1 MAKDNLQSIF
11 PLSTLSFLSRSRTR
25 KKRMSFPSGLVKLFF
40 FVFVS
45 VNCFSQ
51 SKINQFLKP
60 SDSLNLDRK
69 TAVYIVEGAVLGATL
84 IGLNQLWYKDYDK
97 SKFHFINDNEEWL
110 QMDKLGHIYSSY
122 HLGRI
127 GAEALQWSGAS
138 KREQLIYG
146 STIGLGFLTVVE
158 VFDGYSS
165 EWGAS
170 SGDIIANVSGT
181 ALYVS
186 QELLWNEQ
194 RITPKFSYHKTNFP
208 SVRPNTLGETSLE
221 QVLKDYNGQNYWLS
235 FNIHSFTKLE
245 FVPKWLNLALGYG
258 GSGMLFGTQDAAFAN
273 GYIQNEYRQFYLSFD
288 VDLTK
293 IKSNSRFL
301 KTVLSVFNTI
311 KIPAPTLQLNSNKDF
326 RAYGI
331 FF

>member
-1 MAKDNLQSIF
+1 MVRAYLFSIF
-11 PLSTLSFLSRSRTR
+11 LLFVTIFYSFSKAIKGFSLQ
-25 KKRMSFPSGLVKLFF
+25 SGLVKLVF
-40 FVFVS
+40 FVFISVS
-45 VNCFSQ
+45 GFSQ
-51 SKINQFLKP
+51 SSINQFLTP
-60 SDSLNLDRK
+60 SDSLNSTRK
-69 TAVYIVEGAVLGATL
+69 KAVYISEAAVLGTTL

-97 SKFHFINDNEEWL
+97 SNFHFINDNEDWL
-110 QMDKLGHIYSSY
+110 QMDKLGHLYSSY

-138 KREQLIYG
+138 KKEQLIYG

-186 QELLWNEQ
+186 QELLWKEQ

-208 SVRPNTLGETSLE
+208 SLRPNTLGETPVE

-235 FNIHSFTKLE
+235 FNLYSFTKFE
-245 FVPKWLNLALGYG
+245 FVPKWLNLAVGYG
-258 GSGMLFGTQDAAFAN
+258 GSGMLFGTQKDAFAN
-273 GYIQNEYRQFYLSFD
+273 GFIQDEYRQFYLSLD

-293 IKSNSRFL
+293 IQTNSHFL
-301 KTVLSVFNTI
+301 KTVFSVFNTI
-311 KIPAPTLQLNSNKDF
+311 KIPAPTLQLNSNKDV
-326 RAYGI
+326 RAYGL

>member
-1 MAKDNLQSIF
+1 MASTYLKSLF
-11 PLSTLSFLSRSRTR
+11 PLSILSPE
-25 KKRMSFPSGLVKLFF
+25 KIGRMPFPSGLGRLLFF
-40 FVFVS
+40 VLLSVS
-45 VNCFSQ
+45 CFSQ
-51 SKINQFLKP
+51 SKINQFLTP
-60 SDSLNLDRK
+60 SDTLNTSRK
-69 TAVYIVEGAVLGATL
+69 KAVYVTEGVVLGATL
-84 IGLNQLWYKDYDK
+84 FGLNQLWYKDYEK
-97 SKFHFINDNEEWL
+97 SKFHFINDNEQWL
-110 QMDKLGHIYSSY
+110 QMDKLGHMFSSY
-122 HLGRI
+122 HIGRV
-127 GAEALQWSGAS
+127 GAEALQWAGAS
-138 KREQLIYG
+138 KKEQLIYG
-146 STIGLGFLTVVE
+146 STLGLGFLTVVE

-208 SVRPNTLGETSLE
+208 SLRPNALGETSLE

-235 FNIHSFTKLE
+235 FNIHSFTKLG

-258 GSGMLFGTQDAAFAN
+258 GSGMLFGTKDDALSN
-273 GYIQNEYRQFYLSFD
+273 GYIQNEYRQFYLSLD

-293 IKSNSRFL
+293 IKTNSQFL
-301 KTVLSVFNTI
+301 KTIFSVFNTI
-311 KIPAPTLQLNSNKDF
+311 KIPAPTLQLNSNKGF
-326 RAYGI
+326 RAYGL

>member
-1 MAKDNLQSIF
+1 MNSSLKLNHF
-11 PLSTLSFLSRSRTR
+11 FLIGVFFLT
-25 KKRMSFPSGLVKLFF
+25 FSG
-40 FVFVS
+40 
-45 VNCFSQ
+45 FSQ
-51 SKINQFLKP
+51 SKLNQFLKP
-60 SDSLNLDRK
+60 SDSLNSNRK
-69 TAVYIVEGAVLGATL
+69 TAVYITEAAALGATL
-84 IGLNQLWYKDYDK
+84 IGLNQIWYKDYDK
-97 SKFHFINDNEEWL
+97 SKFHFIIDNDDWL
-110 QMDKLGHIYSSY
+110 QIDKLGHLYSSY

-138 KREQLIYG
+138 KKEQLIYG

-208 SVRPNTLGETSLE
+208 SLRPNTLGEASLE

-245 FVPKWLNLALGYG
+245 FVPKWLNLAVGYG
-258 GSGMLFGTQDAAFAN
+258 GSGMLFGNKKTALEN
-273 GYIQNEYRQFYLSFD
+273 GYIQGEYRQFYLSFD

-293 IKSNSRFL
+293 IKTNSHFL
-301 KTVLSVFNTI
+301 KTVFSVFNTL

-326 RAYGI
+326 RAY
-331 FF
+331 FLYF

>member
-1 MAKDNLQSIF
+1 M
-11 PLSTLSFLSRSRTR
+11 P
-25 KKRMSFPSGLVKLFF
+25 FPSGLGKLLF

-45 VNCFSQ
+45 FSSFSQ
-51 SKINQFLKP
+51 SKINQFLTP
-60 SDSLNLDRK
+60 SDSLNSSRR
-69 TAVYIVEGAVLGATL
+69 TSVFIVEGALLGTTL
-84 IGLNQLWYKDYDK
+84 IGLNQIWYKDYEK
-97 SKFHFINDNEEWL
+97 SKFHFINDNDQWL
-110 QMDKLGHIYSSY
+110 QMDKLGHMYSSY

-138 KREQLIYG
+138 KKEQLIYG

-194 RITPKFSYHKTNFP
+194 RITPKFSYHKTDFP
-208 SVRPNTLGETSLE
+208 SLRPNTLGENSLE

-235 FNIHSFTKLE
+235 FNIYSFTKLD
-245 FVPKWLNLALGYG
+245 FVPKWLNLAIGHG
-258 GSGMLFGTQDAAFAN
+258 GSGMLFGTKSDALEN
-273 GYIQNEYRQFYLSFD
+273 GYIQNEYRQFYLSLD

-293 IKSNSRFL
+293 IKTNSHFL
-301 KTVLSVFNTI
+301 KTIFSVFNTI
-311 KIPAPTLQLNSNKDF
+311 KIPTPTLQLNSNKEV
-326 RAYGI
+326 RAYG
-331 FF
+331 FFF

>member
-1 MAKDNLQSIF
+1 MARADLQSIF
-11 PLSTLSFLSRSRTR
+11 PLFATIFYNLNKVIKGFSLQ
-25 KKRMSFPSGLVKLFF
+25 SGLVKLLF
-40 FVFVS
+40 FVFIS
-45 VNCFSQ
+45 FNSFSQ
-51 SKINQFLKP
+51 SSINRFLTP
-60 SDSLNLDRK
+60 SDSLNSTRK
-69 TAVYIVEGAVLGATL
+69 KAVYISEAAVLGTTL
-84 IGLNQLWYKDYDK
+84 VGLNQLWYKDYEK
-97 SKFHFINDNEEWL
+97 SKFHFINDNEDWL
-110 QMDKLGHIYSSY
+110 QMDKLGHMYSSY
-122 HLGRI
+122 HFGRI

-138 KREQLIYG
+138 KKEQLIYG

-194 RITPKFSYHKTNFP
+194 RIMPKFSYHKTNFP
-208 SVRPNTLGETSLE
+208 SLRPNTLGETSLE

-235 FNIHSFTKLE
+235 FNVHSFTKLE
-245 FVPKWLNLALGYG
+245 FVPKWLNLAVGFG
-258 GSGMLFGTQDAAFAN
+258 GSGMLFGTKKDALAN
-273 GYIQNEYRQFYLSFD
+273 GYIQDEYRQFYLSLD

-293 IKSNSRFL
+293 IETNSQFL
-301 KTVLSVFNTI
+301 KTVFSVFNTI

-326 RAYGI
+326 RAYVLY
-331 FF
+331 F

>member
-1 MAKDNLQSIF
+1 MARAYLKSIF
-11 PLSTLSFLSRSRTR
+11 PLSIISFLI
-25 KKRMSFPSGLVKLFF
+25 KNQKRMPFPSGLVKLLF
-40 FVFVS
+40 FVFFSVS
-45 VNCFSQ
+45 CFSQ

-60 SDSLNLDRK
+60 SDTLNGSRK
-69 TAVYIVEGAVLGATL
+69 TAVYVSEGAILGATL

-110 QMDKLGHIYSSY
+110 QMDKLGHMYSSY
-122 HLGRI
+122 HLGRL
-127 GAEALQWSGAS
+127 GAEALAWSGAS
-138 KREQLIYG
+138 KKEKLLYG
-146 STIGLGFLTVVE
+146 ATLGFGFLTVVE
-158 VFDGYSS
+158 VFDGYSA

-170 SGDIIANVSGT
+170 TGDLIANATGT

-194 RITPKFSYHKTNFP
+194 RITPKFSYHKTDFP
-208 SVRPNTLGETSLE
+208 SLRPNTLGSNNLE

-235 FNIHSFTKLE
+235 FNIYSFTKLD
-245 FVPKWLNLALGYG
+245 FVPKWLNLAVGYG
-258 GSGMLFGTQDAAFAN
+258 GSGMLFGTKEDAFSN

-293 IKSNSRFL
+293 IKTNSHFL
-301 KTVLSVFNTI
+301 KTIFSVFNTI
-311 KIPAPTLQLNSNKDF
+311 KVPAPTLQLNSNKEV
-326 RAYGI
+326 RAYGL